1 MRKNL
6 KKSILGLG
14 ISISLLALVLGYSIG
29 DGMNSAFNISSH
41 PRDAAPDPTIAID
54 GEVELSQ
61 CCLKLDHFCSPELP
75 SPKGHIYN
83 GKWLFLHIEERD
95 CYIIFK

>member
-29 DGMNSAFNISSH
+29 DRMNSAFNISSH
-41 PRDAAPDPTIAID
+41 PRDAAPNPTIAID

-61 CCLKLDHFCSPELP
+61 FISDENLDGDGSFETP
-75 SPKGHIYN
+75 
-83 GKWLFLHIEERD
+83 LF
-95 CYIIFK
+95 KT